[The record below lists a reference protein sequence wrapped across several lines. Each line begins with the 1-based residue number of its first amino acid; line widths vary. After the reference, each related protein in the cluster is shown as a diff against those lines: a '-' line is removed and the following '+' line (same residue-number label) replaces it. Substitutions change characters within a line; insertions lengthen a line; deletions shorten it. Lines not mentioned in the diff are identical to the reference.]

1 MNKYVDFNKGSK
13 KWKNI
18 KIIKTNKYLVYIV
31 TYALKIVQ
39 YIIPY

>member
-18 KIIKTNKYLVYIV
+18 KIIKPNKYLVYIV
-31 TYALKIVQ
+31 ICELKIVQ
-39 YIIPY
+39 YIMPY